1 MNTAALNAV
10 SVMTNGNGALQSAR
24 MNKESSDFASL
35 LGEFATNYIRRIVRI
50 STLLYCC
57 IRIQRDYIFELI
69 NS

>member
-35 LGEFATNYIRRIVRI
+35 LERIQGEF
-50 STLLYCC
+50 S
-57 IRIQRDYIFELI
+57 
-69 NS
+69 NSGKRKVER